1 MFDADAITKRLN
13 QCLDLLFL
21 KQPLR
26 TVFGMLVGF
35 IIFVLVYS
43 FRLAIAQ
50 SLFEVDRVHYTACFV
65 IGLLVVHIR
74 TIIDAFQGTA
84 VDEEINSL
92 IGVVMKQPHLSDP
105 QKNMMIAEI
114 LQKEIAAI
122 SQKRL
127 NKVSQEI
134 TEKKTTD

>member
-35 IIFVLVYS
+35 IIFVFVYS

-50 SLFEVDRVHYTACFV
+50 NLFEVDRIHYTACFV
-65 IGLLVVHIR
+65 IGLLIVHTR

-84 VDEEINSL
+84 VDEEINTML
-92 IGVVMKQPHLSDP
+92 NVIKKQPNLTDL
-105 QKNMMIAEI
+105 QKNMLIVEM

-122 SQKRL
+122 GQKRID
-127 NKVSQEI
+127 KISQEM